1 MLLLRDPGREGGR
14 EDGALVRPRPAHFG
28 HDKRFRKDGRGRTGE
43 RARGADGAKIVAP
56 TLPTGANQGGKKRGG

>member
-1 MLLLRDPGREGGR
+1 MPS
-14 EDGALVRPRPAHFG
+14 F
-28 HDKRFRKDGRGRTGE
+28 GRGPLTLDMIKDLERMDADE